1 MGQSG
6 VRPIGNLFWDI
17 GLIASYLLYWSLVIY
32 PMTSDELKYARI
44 VYYLMVGMVLVLVL
58 GVLYC
63 IVQLATVEVAVGQL
77 VHLNIVCYV
86 QECVTAS
93 FGQALAELRHVRPR
107 LATAILFSLSLSFPA
122 PVKKGDLSAFK
133 LVSDLESLDLG

>member
-17 GLIASYLLYWSLVIY
+17 GLIASYLLYWSLVVY

-58 GVLYC
+58 
-63 IVQLATVEVAVGQL
+63 
-77 VHLNIVCYV
+77 YV
-86 QECVTAS
+86 QDCVTAS
-93 FGQALAELRHVRPR
+93 FGRAFAKLRLWAWLA
-107 LATAILFSLSLSFPA
+107 
-122 PVKKGDLSAFK
+122 GAFR
-133 LVSDLESLDLG
+133 SCARRA